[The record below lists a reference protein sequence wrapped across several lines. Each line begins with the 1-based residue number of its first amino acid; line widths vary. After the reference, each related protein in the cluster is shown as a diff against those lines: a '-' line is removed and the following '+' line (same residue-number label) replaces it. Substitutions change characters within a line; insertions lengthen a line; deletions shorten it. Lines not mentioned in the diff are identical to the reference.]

1 MEKTKEIRQ
10 EKKSTTPGKKGDP
23 SKVILILVILLLLGA
38 IGYLVFNGQQKQ
50 EVLAQQIQKNQDD
63 SIKAAKVVSELT
75 DLKAKY
81 QELYDKNTA
90 MGIESDSLKTKIGEL
105 ERDINRL
112 RKNSN
117 AYLAIKDKYHN
128 LQSEYASAKTL
139 SDSLQAQVTSL
150 RLEADNLRTLNKEKE
165 DTLTV
170 LREKNKEFAEKVALA
185 SLLHAENVKIAVFSH
200 KGKEEKFVP
209 IYKAKSVGKIKVT
222 FNIADNPVAKHED
235 KEIFFRI
242 VEPSGSTI
250 FEGDKIFMVDG
261 KEAFYTDKQTIN
273 FNNTKQQV
281 TFLYNK
287 GSNYKPG
294 KYNIE
299 LFSDGHKIGE
309 TVLSLK

>member
-10 EKKSTTPGKKGDP
+10 EKKSTTPGKKSDP
-23 SKVILILVILLLLGA
+23 SKIILIVVILLLLGA

-50 EVLAQQIQKNQDD
+50 EVLAKQTERIQSD
-63 SIKAAKVVSELT
+63 SIKIEQKVKELEEF
-75 DLKAKY
+75 KAKY

-90 MGIESDSLKTKIGEL
+90 LGIESDSLKTKIAEL
-105 ERDINRL
+105 EKDIKSLRRDKANYDRVVA
-112 RKNSN
+112 KNQ
-117 AYLAIKDKYHN
+117 N
-128 LQSEYASAKTL
+128 LQRDFTAAKTL
-139 SDSLQAQVTSL
+139 NDSLQAQITSL
-150 RLEADNLRTLNKEKE
+150 KLEAENLSRLNREKDDTLN
-165 DTLTV
+165 V
-170 LREKNKEFAEKVALA
+170 LREKNKDFAQKVALA

-299 LFSDGHKIGE
+299 LFAEGHKIGE